1 MPRIWLDY
9 CSFLMTQPIVTK
21 TRHTFDRALRAL
33 PVTQHDRIWELYLK
47 FLETAGGETA
57 VRAMRRY
64 VKVSI

>member
-1 MPRIWLDY
+1 
-9 CSFLMTQPIVTK
+9 MTQPIVTK